1 MGELV
6 VPSADTL
13 RRFVIRCKRDP
24 VFFVRTMLGE
34 IPHPG
39 QEAWLNDAVEYIN
52 VLVPGNRY
60 GKSYVIGFRHL
71 WHAWLKV
78 GTPFRDQEQWMREP
92 YQTISLG
99 ATDDQARIVFRLIQ
113 RFLRHP
119 AMRPFVVS
127 ERSSPFPQIK
137 LWNGSVIN
145 VRSAAEGG
153 KYVDGHAYRYVSV
166 DEAGWIDD
174 LKELMTNVLIMR
186 LAGGGK
192 IDLIGTP
199 KGIGSGLYWYWNRAA
214 RGVDGYY
221 GQRGS
226 VFDNPYLP
234 AEDIKKRDEL
244 LKHADPRVR
253 QQVIYGEFISTAG
266 LAFTFDELQNA
277 FDGTMPAHQN
287 YIPGHT
293 YYQAWDLGR
302 RTDYTVGVTFD
313 VTTGPC
319 RSCTPAGAREVV
331 THSWPYPMVDFQRL
345 NQVGWETIYELIGQ
359 KRTEYHV
366 PLPRIDATGPQGDVL
381 VEELW
386 KRGIAVDDFRVSN
399 GAIKTNLVN
408 SLQAAMSHGRQV
420 TGEREVADE
429 AGMLHVVPEL
439 APVGNSWGL
448 VRMPSIPQLLDEFGS
463 YQIDD
468 HKIVQDCVMAVAL
481 AVHGFYA
488 DGLLPAPVT
497 GSIYND
503 D

>member
-1 MGELV
+1 MGDLV
-6 VPSADTL
+6 VPSAETL

-24 VFFVRTMLGE
+24 AFFVRTMLGE
-34 IPHPG
+34 DPHPG
-39 QEAWLNDAVEYIN
+39 QRDWLEKADEYVN

-60 GKSYVIGFRHL
+60 GKSYVIAFRHL

-78 GTPFRDQEQWMREP
+78 GIPFEGQAEWMRAP

-99 ATDDQARIVFRLIQ
+99 ATDDQARIVYRLIQ
-113 RFLRHP
+113 RFIRHP
-119 AMRPFVVS
+119 VMRPFVIS
-127 ERSSPFPQIK
+127 ERSSPFPQVK
-137 LWNGSVIN
+137 LWNGSIIN

-186 LAGGGK
+186 LAGGGR

-253 QQVIYGEFISTAG
+253 QQVIYGDFISTTG
-266 LAFTFDELQNA
+266 LAFTSDELQNA
-277 FDGTMPAHQN
+277 FLPTLPAHRDRM
-287 YIPGHT
+287 PGHT

-302 RTDYTVGVTFD
+302 RTDFTVGVTFD
-313 VTTGPC
+313 ITTGRC
-319 RSCTPAGAREVV
+319 QACTPDRSRTWVEHG
-331 THSWPYPMVDFQRL
+331 PPFPMVDFQRL
-345 NQVGWETIYELIGQ
+345 NQVGWEAIYDLIGR
-359 KRTEYHV
+359 KREEYGV
-366 PLPRIDATGPQGDVL
+366 SLPRIDATGPQGDVI

-408 SLQAAMSHGRQV
+408 SLQAALSHGRQTV
-420 TGEREVADE
+420 GERDVVDE
-429 AGMLHVVPEL
+429 AGILHQSPDL
-439 APVGNSWGL
+439 AEPGAGWGL
-448 VRMPSIPQLLDEFGS
+448 IRMPVIPQLLDEFGS

-468 HKIVQDCVMAVAL
+468 GKIVQDCVMAVAL
-481 AVHGFYA
+481 AVHGFYGE
-488 DGLLPAPVT
+488 GLLPAPVT
-497 GSIYND
+497 GSIYSD
-503 D
+503 